1 MIELSPADLNILL
14 VEPSATQRKVIARE
28 LSQEGITNI
37 DFADTIFNA
46 LEQIQVS
53 APDLVISALHLADG
67 SALELLENI
76 KNHSTLAALPFML
89 VSSETRKPQLEEFKQ
104 SGVIAI
110 LPKPFTRE
118 HLGRAINATLD
129 VLSPQELELDFYDV
143 HDIRVLVVD
152 DSRLA
157 RNHIK
162 RVLNNLGVQ
171 HCVEAEDGQAAIEI
185 LTTQMFDLIVTD
197 YNMPQ
202 INGKEL
208 TEYIRNSSEHSH
220 LPVLM
225 VTSEANDTHLSNIAQ
240 SGVNAMC
247 DKPFEPQTVR
257 KLLYQLLDQN

>member
-1 MIELSPADLNILL
+1 MVQLSPADLNILL
-14 VEPSATQRKVIARE
+14 VEPSVTQRKVIARE
-28 LSQEGITNI
+28 LAQEGIDNV
-37 DFADTIFNA
+37 DFADTILNA
-46 LEQIQVS
+46 LEQIKTS

-76 KNHSTLAALPFML
+76 KNHSTLASLPFML

-129 VLSPQELELDFYDV
+129 VLSPQELELDYYDV

-157 RNHIK
+157 RNHIM
-162 RVLNNLGVQ
+162 RVLNNLGVKQ
-171 HCVEAEDGQAAIEI
+171 CVEAEDGQAAIDI

>member
-1 MIELSPADLNILL
+1 MIELSPSDLHILL
-14 VEPSATQRKVIARE
+14 VEPSSTQRKVIAKE
-28 LSQEGITNI
+28 LSLEGITNI
-37 DFADTIFNA
+37 DFADTIISC
-46 LEQIQVS
+46 LEQIKQS
-53 APDLVISALHLADG
+53 TPDLVISALHLADG
-67 SALELLENI
+67 SALQLLEDI
-76 KNHSTLAALPFML
+76 KNHTTLSGLPFML
-89 VSSETRKPQLEEFKQ
+89 ISSETRKEQLEQFKQ

-118 HLGRAINATLD
+118 NLGRAINATLD

-157 RNHIK
+157 RNHIR
-162 RVLNNLGVQ
+162 RVLTNLGVQ
-171 HCVEAEDGQAAIEI
+171 HFVEAEDGQEAIDI
-185 LTTQMFDLIVTD
+185 LQSQMFDLLVTD
-197 YNMPQ
+197 FNMPQ

-247 DKPFEPQTVR
+247 DKPFEPQTV
-257 KLLYQLLDQN
+257 KQLLYQLLDQG